1 MKKNYGILSTA
12 SIIPRFVNAV
22 RASGDGTVLAIASR
36 SEEKAREKADA
47 LGIERAYGSYQALM
61 DDKDVNIIYVATI
74 NSEHYANC
82 LMALQHGKHV
92 ICEKPFVLKSQ
103 EAEHL
108 FALAAERG
116 LFIMEAQKVVFLPV
130 MAAIKNILQN
140 GRLGQVRL
148 VDMTSSC
155 EATYNNWLGLPEAG
169 GGSLYGNASYTFQM
183 LACLFDEMPEY
194 RAGTAIRSTS
204 GTDAQCVINLTTQAG
219 ILIVS
224 KISQQVNAINKA
236 FIYGEKG
243 YIEIADY
250 WKARKAT
257 VHYACGDKEE
267 LHFPCKHELVYE
279 VRHIHDCLDK
289 HMLTSPVMSPD
300 MTMKTVSTLESI
312 HKEWAEQLI

>member
-12 SIIPRFVNAV
+12 SIVPRFVNAV
-22 RASGDGTVLAIASR
+22 RASGDGQILAIASR
-36 SEEKAREKADA
+36 SADKAKAKA
-47 LGIERAYGSYQALM
+47 EHLGIERAYGSYQALM
-61 DDKDVNIIYVATI
+61 DDADVNIVYVATI

-82 LMALQHGKHV
+82 LMALEHGKHV
-92 ICEKPFVLKSQ
+92 ICEKPFVLKKQ

-108 FALAAERG
+108 FEMASERG

-130 MAAIKNILQN
+130 MEAIKGILHS

-169 GGSLYGNASYTFQM
+169 GGCLYGNASYTVQM
-183 LACLFDEMPEY
+183 LTCLFDEMPEY
-194 RAGTAIRSTS
+194 RAGAAIFSSS
-204 GTDAQCVINLTTQAG
+204 GTDAQCVINFTTSSG
-219 ILIVS
+219 VLIVS

-236 FIYGEKG
+236 FIYAEKG

-257 VHYACGDKEE
+257 VHYASGETEE
-267 LHFPCKHELVYE
+267 LHFPCDYELVYE
-279 VRHIHDCLDK
+279 VQHIHDCLDR
-289 HMLTSPVMSPD
+289 HMLTSPLMTPD
-300 MTMKTVSTLESI
+300 MTIETISMLESI
-312 HKEWAEQLI
+312 HKEWSGQRQ